1 MHSVTVHKLQEVQTS
16 ICMIPYKKNISML
29 QSSGFWDCTGRFL
42 WLFYGK
48 LLWRHD
54 TCKARAV
61 TPASVATTQNGQ
73 PRAGCRVPCSCLL
86 QMRVRERRAP
96 KSFGRGRSREN
107 PALGEVLLHEL
118 GRALGGAGAEEL
130 VGAFPMEHIERDSH
144 L

>member
-86 QMRVRERRAP
+86 QMRVRERRAR
-96 KSFGRGRSREN
+96 KSFGRATLDRAKTSSYSGLAVLHKKWLWPD
-107 PALGEVLLHEL
+107 PAPPAKH
-118 GRALGGAGAEEL
+118 
-130 VGAFPMEHIERDSH
+130 F
-144 L
+144 